1 MSAEAKTPITTE
13 EHLWFAMSAT
23 FGRELKTKEFLDEK
37 QVECFV
43 PMRYEIQKDKKHKTV
58 RQYVSA
64 ISNLIFVYTTRKNI
78 QELKSKIPYL
88 HYLTTQVQGR
98 NIPITVPEYQMTQF
112 ITVCNTYN
120 DKLVYLTPEEV
131 NLDKGT
137 RIRIVGGSLDGIEG
151 TFVRVATGRKKR
163 VIVMIEGIVGVML
176 SEVSDGFIQPLQ
188 Q

>member
-1 MSAEAKTPITTE
+1 MSAETQASNLCE
-13 EHLWFAMSAT
+13 ENLWFAMSAT
-23 FGRELKTKEFLDEK
+23 FGRELKAKEFLEEK

-43 PMRYEIQKDKKHKTV
+43 PMRYEIQKDKKRKTV

-98 NIPITVPEYQMTQF
+98 NVPITVPEYQMTQF